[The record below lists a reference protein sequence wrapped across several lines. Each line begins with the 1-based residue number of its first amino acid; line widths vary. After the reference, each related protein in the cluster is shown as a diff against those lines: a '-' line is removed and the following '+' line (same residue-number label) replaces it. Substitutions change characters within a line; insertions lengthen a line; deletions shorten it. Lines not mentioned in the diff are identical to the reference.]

1 MKIRGVNKPKPS
13 HEILDIFPGV
23 MELAE
28 LLRAHPRHI
37 DKEKIKRGDELL
49 IFFEDQTYKDSFKG
63 LRQEKIRAIETV
75 CRDISEGGE
84 ILQSATVGVSFNSGK
99 MVQMKVPLGGTPPGN
114 MIFSIGW
121 RSKRAFHGWRNE
133 AGSEVSQEDTNAILY
148 RLSYLLSGIIVGSH
162 R

>member
-1 MKIRGVNKPKPS
+1 MGAKKKPN

-28 LLRAHPRHI
+28 LLYTHPKHV
-37 DKEKIKRGDELL
+37 DKEKVKRGDELL
-49 IFFEDQTYKDSFKG
+49 IIFEDHSFKNTFKG
-63 LRQEKIRAIETV
+63 LREQKVRAVETV

-84 ILQSATVGVSFNSGK
+84 ILQSSIVGVCFTNAK
-99 MVQMKVPLGGTPPGN
+99 MQHVTVPLGGTPPGN
-114 MIFSIGW
+114 MVFSVGW

-148 RLSYLLSGIIVGSH
+148 RLATLLSKIIGNNP
-162 R
+162 